1 MNVLYSYFRIVTK
14 LIYHPLIIYTIVL
27 VDIVFVGVFF
37 FILNSV
43 GCVLD
48 EKCFYLLSIIITDS
62 VSFYICYFLTMCRVV

>member
-14 LIYHPLIIYTIVL
+14 LIYHPLIIYTD

-37 FILNSV
+37 FTLNSV

-48 EKCFYLLSIIITDS
+48 EKCFYLFSIIITGS
-62 VSFYICYFLTMCRVV
+62 VTFYKSYF